1 MQPLVRPTL
10 PHPLAGPMKR
20 VTSDNTDQWE
30 TAMVRSDTSGPP
42 RRRLADATKMG
53 WAPMDLDVWWLAVVA
68 RRTLKRSEPTQV
80 WSTWTSALLVTAVSV
95 TVLLYTQKNNKT
107 P

>member
-1 MQPLVRPTL
+1 M

-42 RRRLADATKMG
+42 RRRCADATTMG

-68 RRTLKRSEPTQV
+68 RRTLKRNEPTQV
-80 WSTWTSALLVTAVSV
+80 WSTWTPALLVTAVRI
-95 TVLLYTQKNNKT
+95 TFYYIPKKIIKLHKTNKKA
-107 P
+107 